1 MRFHARLCTFWQR
14 LARLW
19 GEVRSEQIQD
29 GFAVSFPGAF
39 IHQVVND
46 VWHFSV
52 GQPEFDCIGGSE
64 ADLSALELM
73 AYLKDDGRFAG
84 RRLPY

>member
-1 MRFHARLCTFWQR
+1 MWWFLCTLAAAAQAAPLLGGKEVLKDYFFMRFHARLCTFWQR
-14 LARLW
+14 LARWW

-46 VWHFSV
+46 VGHF
-52 GQPEFDCIGGSE
+52 GIG
-64 ADLSALELM
+64 
-73 AYLKDDGRFAG
+73 
-84 RRLPY
+84 